1 MNYIPYKHKM
11 EPDLIKLDI
20 DRLITDSDHRITENL
35 NRWQRLQVLIKE
47 EITLNEKSILN

>member
-1 MNYIPYKHKM
+1 M